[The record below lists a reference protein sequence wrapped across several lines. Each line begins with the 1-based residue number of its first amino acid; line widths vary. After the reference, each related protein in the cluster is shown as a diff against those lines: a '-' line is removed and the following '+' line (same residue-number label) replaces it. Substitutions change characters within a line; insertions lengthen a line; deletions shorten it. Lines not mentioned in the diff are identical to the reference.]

1 MSDVSFAELTKTA
14 TELDYEQRVELL
26 NVLAQ
31 TLYKNKTELTTPK
44 KRKFGSAKG
53 KFVYPKDFDEDN
65 EEIAHLFGAV

>member
-1 MSDVSFAELTKTA
+1 MSDVTFAELTKTA

-26 NVLAQ
+26 NALAQ
-31 TLYKNKTELTTPK
+31 TLYKNKAELTPQK